1 MIVREFGSS
10 ARVKHLPRKSLKKVS
25 LTKRIFLK
33 AAADLGVRS
42 PCLDETNDSTIAKG
56 AKVTRHMVAKQF
68 ERIKRMLGIQKPL
81 PIL

>member
-1 MIVREFGSS
+1 MQYDI
-10 ARVKHLPRKSLKKVS
+10 KTLNYL
-25 LTKRIFLK
+25 IFQITHHNK
-33 AAADLGVRS
+33 QRVRS

-68 ERIKRMLGIQKPL
+68 ERIKRMLGIQKPP